1 MVTVGLV
8 CVAMGL
14 VSWPSPP
21 RRPIPSARPPR
32 RRSRGGSAASIVRV
46 SGAAM
51 AAATLVLLAVAW
63 TVAGAV
69 VLAVLVGTVAVLLR
83 WSAVDRRHRR
93 DLVELA
99 ATLRML
105 SRELRAGAPPEQA
118 VAVCVAA
125 AGTDGPTAGT
135 AWWGRDSPPLQGA
148 AKLAAVSRRANAD
161 APPLR
166 LRPATDPSSPAPASA
181 VPSLSALR
189 RDDARSRSLTVR
201 VLQELVLPS
210 DPNRHRSAVPDGSG
224 AGTQPGSGRPRRP
237 RPVDD
242 LVVRLVGGWRLALRC
257 GLPLTGLVDG
267 VTAVA
272 QERVDAVDAR
282 RAEVA
287 GPRLSGWVLAALPV
301 MGLLLGGG
309 MGADPVGVLLAPD
322 GPGPVLLVVGMSLTC
337 GGLLWS
343 ARIVRR

>member
-1 MVTVGLV
+1 MTVGLV

-32 RRSRGGSAASIVRV
+32 RQSRAGSAASIVRV

-135 AWWGRDSPPLQGA
+135 AWWGT
-148 AKLAAVSRRANAD
+148 D
-161 APPLR
+161 APPSQR
-166 LRPATDPSSPAPASA
+166 AAATDPSSADPALMA
-181 VPSLSALR
+181 PSSSSSSSSSSLR

-210 DPNRHRSAVPDGSG
+210 DPNRHRSAVQDGGG
-224 AGTQPGSGRPRRP
+224 AGTQPGPGRRRRP

>member
-32 RRSRGGSAASIVRV
+32 RRSRAGSAASIVRV

-99 ATLRML
+99 AVLRVL

-125 AGTDGPTAGT
+125 ARTDGPTAGT
-135 AWWGRDSPPLQGA
+135 GWWGRD
-148 AKLAAVSRRANAD
+148 V
-161 APPLR
+161 PPLR
-166 LRPATDPSSPAPASA
+166 EAGATGPSTAVPASMA
-181 VPSLSALR
+181 PSWSSLR

-210 DPNRHRSAVPDGSG
+210 DPNRHRSAVQDGSG
-224 AGTQPGSGRPRRP
+224 AGTQPGPGRCRRP

-272 QERVDAVDAR
+272 QERADAVDAR

-309 MGADPVGVLLAPD
+309 MGADPIGVLLAPD